1 MSLYAFKDGVTILNE
16 QNLNQMLSL
25 QPFQL
30 IYEGVQ
36 RDAKTGGGV
45 VENSIAD
52 YSYCTRFTLAGSTEI
67 SRVELEVDRDGLGA
81 DLIVQIRSGMNPG
94 AGDDGTLL
102 KQVIVP
108 KEFIP
113 DPKAYWSVPIGLPG
127 LTSGGQYWLVVQ
139 RAGDSTN
146 KVDWMGETTQDANYP
161 AYYRAGDSGA
171 WTARNALH
179 FKVLSGTEGEVMHSI
194 YAGTGYATL
203 TYEIV
208 DAYPRLKKIYRYL
221 PPSDGAAGGIR
232 DVVTLTWTDG
242 IITKGV
248 I

>member
-1 MSLYAFKDGVTILNE
+1 MNSF
-16 QNLNQMLSL
+16 LSL

-30 IYEGVQ
+30 IYEGAQ

-52 YSYCTRFTLAGSTEI
+52 YSYCTRFTLVSSTEI
-67 SRVELEVDRDGLGA
+67 GRIELEIDRDGLGA
-81 DLIVQIRSGMNPG
+81 DLVVQIRSGMDPST
-94 AGDDGTLL
+94 GDDGTLL
-102 KQVIVP
+102 KQVVVP

-113 DPKAYWSVPIGLPG
+113 TTAAYWSVPINLTG
-127 LTSGGQYWLVVQ
+127 LTSGGIYWLVVIK
-139 RAGDSTN
+139 AGDSTN
-146 KVDWMGETTQDANYP
+146 HLDWIGETVQDANYL
-161 AYYRAGDSGA
+161 AYYRAADTGGWA
-171 WTARNALH
+171 ATNALH

-203 TYEIV
+203 EYEIV
-208 DAYPRLKKIYRYL
+208 DSYPQLKKIYRYL

-242 IITKGV
+242 VITKGV